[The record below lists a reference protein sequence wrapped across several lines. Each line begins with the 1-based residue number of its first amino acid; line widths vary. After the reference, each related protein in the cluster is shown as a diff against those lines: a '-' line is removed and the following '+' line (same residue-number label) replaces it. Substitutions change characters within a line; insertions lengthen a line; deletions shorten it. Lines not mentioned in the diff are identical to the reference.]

1 MYADPNG
8 HSVFSAIIIG
18 AAVGGLFALGET
30 MLKDFEN
37 FLLLE
42 KL

>member
-8 HSVFSAIIIG
+8 HSVFNAIIIRT
-18 AAVGGLFALGET
+18 AVGGLFALGET
-30 MLKDFEN
+30 MLKYFEN
-37 FLLLE
+37 FQLLE